1 MAFLERAI
9 FIAPPW
15 TPRFPR
21 GVSAGPSN
29 AAIAAGLL
37 FAVFLWGGNNAAV
50 GFLVRD
56 WPPLW
61 IGCSRAAGVGLL
73 MLALLRWT
81 PWLGSTHVPD
91 DALRRA
97 LWWRGGLPLA
107 VYIVVFTVAL
117 QFTTVSHVAVYLGA
131 SPVWVLLMEGKPER
145 NSASLKRY
153 VAAALALAGVVIL
166 FWPKLSAANT
176 TLGAHQWLGDLLGF
190 AAGWLWAGYS
200 KLSRGFGASLSG
212 GEITAHTMWRAAVLL
227 APFAAWELSLRTLP
241 WRWELVGAQ
250 AYCIVFG
257 GLVAFGIWHS
267 ALRRWPTSRVFL
279 FNNLIPLSTM
289 IWAWALL
296 SQPPTETFW
305 LAMGLVAAGV
315 LLGHASYRKPAA
327 QGGLPAE

>member
-1 MAFLERAI
+1 M
-9 FIAPPW
+9 
-15 TPRFPR
+15 
-21 GVSAGPSN
+21 SAGPSN
-29 AAIAAGLL
+29 AALVAGLL

-56 WPPLW
+56 WPPFW

-73 MLALLRWT
+73 MLALLRFT
-81 PWLGSTHVPD
+81 PWLGATRAPD
-91 DALRRA
+91 AALRRA

-145 NSASLKRY
+145 NASSLKRY

-166 FWPKLSAANT
+166 FWPKLHATGASA
-176 TLGAHQWLGDLLGF
+176 GGYRWLGDLLGF
-190 AAGWLWAGYS
+190 AAGWLWAVYS
-200 KLSRGFGASLSG
+200 RLCRGFGTALSG
-212 GEITAHTMWRAAVLL
+212 AEITAHTMWRAAVLL
-227 APFAAWELSLRTLP
+227 APFAAWELSTRALP
-241 WRWELVGAQ
+241 WRWDLAGAQ

-289 IWAWALL
+289 TWAWALL
-296 SQPPTETFW
+296 DQPPTQTFW
-305 LAMGLVAAGV
+305 LAMALVAAGV
-315 LLGHASYRKPAA
+315 LLGHASYGKPAA
-327 QGGLPAE
+327 QGRLPSE